1 MTGREE
7 PPPWRVLDQPSTSAT
22 ASTPAPPPRATE
34 RGRGPSE
41 GRERWL
47 LGLATAIALLLAAG
61 SFLLAGTNEPA
72 VRIETM
78 AAASGAPPPTS
89 EEIIVDIGGA
99 VRRPGIVR
107 LPAGSR
113 VADAIAA
120 AGGFGPRV
128 DTERVARQLN
138 LAARLADGDHIQVPS
153 RDDPTTEAGTV
164 VGGGSDPVAKTRLD
178 LNRAT
183 AAELEALPGI
193 GPVTAAK
200 IVAAREEARFT
211 SVDELRTRKLVGA
224 ATFEKIRDLV
234 TVR

>member
-1 MTGREE
+1 MSWREQ
-7 PPPWRVLDQPSTSAT
+7 PRPWRILDAPSSA
-22 ASTPAPPPRATE
+22 ATPAAGAETTRDEGEPN
-34 RGRGPSE
+34 
-41 GRERWL
+41 GRERRI
-47 LGLATAIALLLAAG
+47 LGLGAAAAVLLAGAA
-61 SFLLAGTNEPA
+61 FLLAGTTEPA

-78 AAASGAPPPTS
+78 DPAGETPAPRS
-89 EEIIVDIGGA
+89 DVIVVDVAGA
-99 VRRPGIVR
+99 VRRPGVVR

-128 DTERVARQLN
+128 DTERVAGQLN
-138 LAARLADGDHIQVPS
+138 LAARLTDGDHIVVPS
-153 RDDPTTEAGTV
+153 RDDPPAQAGSPA
-164 VGGGSDPVAKTRLD
+164 GGANDPGSAALVD

-183 AAELEALPGI
+183 TAELEALPGI

-200 IVAAREEARFT
+200 IVAAREEAPFT

-224 ATFEKIRDLV
+224 KTFEKIRDRL